1 MHIQDDLEEFPGKSF
16 HVEAYKIGAS
26 SRDNTV
32 DEEINKF
39 QGTCGSTNI
48 DGVANVVATNSD
60 VDVIGILFL
69 WTEFANHSGVC
80 ELLSLV
86 NRDVIVANINKCVTY

>member
-16 HVEAYKIGAS
+16 HVEAYKLGAS
-26 SRDNTV
+26 SQEKTV
-32 DEEINKF
+32 DEEIHKF
-39 QGTCGSTNI
+39 QGTRGSTNI
-48 DGVANVVATNSD
+48 DRVANVVATNSD

-69 WTEFANHSGVC
+69 WTDFANHSGVC

-86 NRDVIVANINKCVTY
+86 NRDVIVANLNKGVSY